1 MNIKKLL
8 KSFKYAFTG
17 IKDGIKSEQNMKI
30 HFLIMIAVI
39 IAGIIFKISKFE
51 WIICVILFGLVIA
64 SELFN
69 TAIENT
75 VDLITKERNEKARLI
90 KDVSAGAVLVIS
102 ISSAVSGFI
111 IFLPKA
117 LNLFIL

>member
-1 MNIKKLL
+1 MNIKKLV

-30 HFLIMIAVI
+30 HFLAMFIVI
-39 IAGIIFKISKFE
+39 IGGIIFEISKSE
-51 WIICVILFGLVIA
+51 WIVCVILFGLVIA

-69 TAIENT
+69 TAIENI
-75 VDLITKERNEKARLI
+75 VDLITKEKNEKARLI

-102 ISSAVSGFI
+102 ISSAISGLI
-111 IFLPKA
+111 IFVPKVID
-117 LNLFIL
+117 FVV

>member
-51 WIICVILFGLVIA
+51 WIVCVILFGLVIA

-111 IFLPKA
+111 IFVPKVVKM
-117 LNLFIL
+117 LL